1 MKRIRVTSNTGRSFI
16 AIYMNGVITILG
28 YGMEPMSYQD
38 SEEEFDKVWCNPDSY
53 MLDNEVYVI

>member
-1 MKRIRVTSNTGRSFI
+1 
-16 AIYMNGVITILG
+16 MNGVITILG